1 MTLEELV
8 RFIVSELVDN
18 KEAIEISSQD
28 ESEKVTIIKVCVDK
42 NDVGK
47 IIGRDGKI
55 AGALRT
61 IVKSASAKTG
71 KRFIVKIGE
80 RD

>member
-1 MTLEELV
+1 MENLVKYIVENLVDDKDKVEVTTLE
-8 RFIVSELVDN
+8 
-18 KEAIEISSQD
+18 
-28 ESEKVTIIKVCVDK
+28 ESEKVSVVTVIVAKDDIGKV
-42 NDVGK
+42 
-47 IIGRDGKI
+47 IGRNGKI
-55 AGALRT
+55 AGSIRT

>member
-1 MTLEELV
+1 MEELV

>member
-1 MTLEELV
+1 MEELV
-8 RFIVSELVDN
+8 RYLVSNLVENPDQ
-18 KEAIEISSQD
+18 IEITSNE
-28 ESEKVTIIKVCVDK
+28 ESDKVTIINVKVCKD
-42 NDVGK
+42 DVGK
-47 IIGRDGKI
+47 VIGRNGSI
-55 AGALRT
+55 RT

>member
-1 MTLEELV
+1 MENLVKFIALELV
-8 RFIVSELVDN
+8 ENKDAVEVSTTE
-18 KEAIEISSQD
+18 
-28 ESEKVTIIKVCVDK
+28 ESAKVTIINLTVDK
-42 NDVGK
+42 EDVGK
-47 IIGRDGKI
+47 IIGRNGKV
-55 AGALRT
+55 ANSLRT

>member
-1 MTLEELV
+1 MEELV
-8 RFIVSELVDN
+8 RYLVSNLVENPDQ
-18 KEAIEISSQD
+18 IEITSNE
-28 ESEKVTIIKVCVDK
+28 ESDKVTIITVKVCK
-42 NDVGK
+42 EDVGK
-47 IIGRDGKI
+47 VIGRNGKI
-55 AGALRT
+55 AGSIRT

>member
-1 MTLEELV
+1 MENLV
-8 RFIVSELVDN
+8 KYIVENLVDN
-18 KEAIEISSQD
+18 KEMVEVSTVE
-28 ESEKVTIIKVCVDK
+28 ESEKVSVVTVKVAKD
-42 NDVGK
+42 DIGK
-47 IIGRDGKI
+47 VIGRNGKI
-55 AGALRT
+55 AGSLRT

>member
-1 MTLEELV
+1 MEGLV
-8 RFIVSELVDN
+8 RYLVSNLVENPDQ
-18 KEAIEISSQD
+18 IEITSNE
-28 ESEKVTIIKVCVDK
+28 ESDKVTIINVKVCKD
-42 NDVGK
+42 DVGK
-47 IIGRDGKI
+47 VIGRNGKI
-55 AGALRT
+55 AGSIRT

>member
-1 MTLEELV
+1 MEELV
-8 RFIVSELVDN
+8 KFIALELVDN
-18 KEAIEISSQD
+18 KEAVEVSAVE
-28 ESEKVTIIKVCVDK
+28 ESAKVTVLTLTVDK
-42 NDVGK
+42 ADVGK
-47 IIGRDGKI
+47 IIGRNGKV
-55 AGALRT
+55 ANSLRT